1 MIRII
6 GKEREKEEEVGP
18 RIERFIGNT
27 QVLQTLVMT
36 EEKGQRKIDKIQEES
51 IKKIEETKGQN
62 LSFQI
67 LNEKLNLKLKV

>member
-1 MIRII
+1 
-6 GKEREKEEEVGP
+6 
-18 RIERFIGNT
+18 
-27 QVLQTLVMT
+27 MT